1 MNMLDFWE
9 KIRILDMLGNKILI
23 TGATGFIGNFLVLE
37 LLKKNFSVSIAV
49 RQKTDLFPDKV
60 NQFVVGDFENN
71 PDFSSS
77 LDEINCV
84 IHLAGRAHIIDKV
97 KASVL
102 DEFCKINT
110 ELTLNLAKQAIAAR
124 VERFIFLSSIR
135 VNGNTSNRPFLEI
148 DIPNPQEPYA
158 ISKYEAEQGLLKLSK
173 NSSLEVVIIRPP
185 LVYGNNVPGNFGRLI
200 QWASAKFMLPLPLGS
215 VNNARSLIAIDN
227 LASFIITCTLHPKAS
242 NEIFLISDNGALS
255 TPQLLK
261 NIAKAFNKK
270 ALLLP
275 VPVSLMFFM
284 AKLLGKEADAVRLF
298 SSLVVDSNK
307 ARNLLD
313 WHPVTTMNDRLCKI
327 ADNEK
332 NI

>member
-49 RQKTDLFPDKV
+49 RQKTDLFPEKV

-173 NSSLEVVIIRPP
+173 NSSL
-185 LVYGNNVPGNFGRLI
+185 
-200 QWASAKFMLPLPLGS
+200 GS
-215 VNNARSLIAIDN
+215 YYSTAISLW
-227 LASFIITCTLHPKAS
+227 K
-242 NEIFLISDNGALS
+242 
-255 TPQLLK
+255 
-261 NIAKAFNKK
+261 
-270 ALLLP
+270 
-275 VPVSLMFFM
+275 
-284 AKLLGKEADAVRLF
+284 
-298 SSLVVDSNK
+298 
-307 ARNLLD
+307 
-313 WHPVTTMNDRLCKI
+313 
-327 ADNEK
+327 
-332 NI
+332 